1 MGKSKGKR
9 RPPTLAERKCV
20 ICGAVFAPKCSAQKC
35 CSPKCSRERKR
46 NVTRENGGY
55 RRFRGEPVKVVHAD
69 TAPRKVVRGR
79 LRDGRAIRVE
89 YRGTCAAGPRC
100 ASADEVVR
108 RFY

>member
-1 MGKSKGKR
+1 MGKGKGKR

-55 RRFRGEPVKVVHAD
+55 RRFRGEPVKVV
-69 TAPRKVVRGR
+69 RGR

-100 ASADEVVR
+100 ASADDVVR